1 MGARLA
7 RGLALMFTFA
17 HPLWLLLVVPL
28 LVSVRWWYRLRRD
41 AANGATTFVHPNISA
56 FQDAEQPPP
65 ASVWARRA
73 AVAALVLLIVA
84 LAQPERLG
92 PWLQRLPSGR
102 DLVLLIDTSATMS
115 IRDFRWEGQ
124 RVARISVLKAL
135 VTRFVQ
141 RRRSDRFG
149 IVAFGSV
156 AGTLV
161 PPTFD
166 RDLLVGMIRRLQ
178 VGIAGQNTALG
189 DAIGLALKRV
199 HGQGKLRP
207 ALILFSDGGA
217 SNAGQLTTR
226 EAMELARREG
236 VAIYTVAVSG
246 TADAASAG
254 AAADGGPNSQPNL
267 RQIAELTGGKYYR
280 AGTTSALRKVIRD
293 IGTRERTVARA
304 PIRRAA
310 QQWYLLPLLLAASLL
325 SMAGLLRVEGARP

>member
-1 MGARLA
+1 MGAGRFC
-7 RGLALMFTFA
+7 GLALMFVFA

-28 LVSVRWWYRLRRD
+28 LVTMRKQRARREARD
-41 AANGATTFVHPNISA
+41 RTIATFVHPNIGA
-56 FQDAEQPPP
+56 FPHAERLPQTSP
-65 ASVWARRA
+65 WARRA
-73 AVAALVLLIVA
+73 AGVALVLLIVA

-92 PWLQRLPSGR
+92 PWMQRLPSGR

-115 IRDFRWEGQ
+115 IRDFRWQGR

-135 VTRFVQ
+135 VSHFVQ

-189 DAIGLALKRV
+189 DAIGLALRQL
-199 HGQGKLRP
+199 HGQRKLRP
-207 ALILFSDGGA
+207 ALILFSDGGG

-226 EAMELARREG
+226 EAVELARRDG

-246 TADAASAG
+246 TADKSASG
-254 AAADGGPNSQPNL
+254 ASADGGFNGQPNL
-267 RQIAELTGGKYYR
+267 SRIAELTGGKYYR
-280 AGTTSALRKVIRD
+280 AGTTSALRKVISD
-293 IGTRERTVARA
+293 IGARERTVAPA
-304 PIRRAA
+304 PIRRAV
-310 QQWYLLPLLLAASLL
+310 QQWYLAPLLLAALLL
-325 SMAGLLRVEGARP
+325 SIGTLLRVDGSRP